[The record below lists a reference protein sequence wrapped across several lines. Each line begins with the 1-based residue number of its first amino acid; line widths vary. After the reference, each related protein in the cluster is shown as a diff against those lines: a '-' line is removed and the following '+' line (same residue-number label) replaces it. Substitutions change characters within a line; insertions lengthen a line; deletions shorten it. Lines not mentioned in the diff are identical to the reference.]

1 MQKGKEYAILTDE
14 ITKAWSGMTTRKYKN
29 LKGLTKENLR
39 DNMSDLELVLNMLA
53 EATTTE
59 LSKVANPQTFNE
71 NVEIAK
77 QGGSVAG
84 NARKEIEE
92 KSGRPVITSE
102 NATQLNQIVT
112 DLIEGV
118 VVEKK

>member
-1 MQKGKEYAILTDE
+1 M
-14 ITKAWSGMTTRKYKN
+14 
-29 LKGLTKENLR
+29 
-39 DNMSDLELVLNMLA
+39 
-53 EATTTE
+53 
-59 LSKVANPQTFNE
+59 ANPQTFNE

-112 DLIEGV
+112 DLVEGV